1 MELCA
6 AEIER
11 YKFYSLQLERMQ
23 NKRQLSLLFLAIFID
38 LVGFGMVIPILPF
51 AAEHYGADGLMLGI
65 FVASFS
71 LMQFLF
77 SPIWGALSDKIG
89 RRPVI
94 LVGLLGGSVSFLVF
108 GLSTSLEMLFFS
120 RILSGIFTAATLP
133 TVHAYIADLTD
144 DKDRVRGFGLI
155 NMAFGLGFIFGPA
168 IGGLLSSNGF
178 LFPALVASGLSFV
191 NFLGALI
198 WLPESYKPKERII
211 HKRKILDIK
220 ELKWA
225 IKHPEVGTLILVF
238 AIVSFG
244 FSALEA
250 TYALYGERIAQL
262 NAQSIGIIF
271 AMVGTIVI
279 IIQGFLIGRI
289 VRRIGEKRT
298 LLAGLVF
305 MTSGY
310 IAVTFAHD
318 FYSLMALTSLISIGN
333 SLTFPTVNGLISMRS
348 GKHEQGKMMG
358 INQSASSLARVVGPI
373 WGGMLFI
380 TSIRWPFYSAAF
392 FISIALLLAY
402 YKVKGEGGNAVP
414 T

>member
-1 MELCA
+1 
-6 AEIER
+6 
-11 YKFYSLQLERMQ
+11 MQ

-51 AAEHYGADGLMLGI
+51 AAERFGADGFMLGI

-77 SPIWGALSDKIG
+77 SPIWGTLSDKIG

-94 LVGLLGGSVSFLVF
+94 LTGLLGGSVSFLVF
-108 GLSTSLEMLFFS
+108 GLSQNLELLFIS

-133 TVHAYIADLTD
+133 TVQAYIADLTEE
-144 DKDRVRGFGLI
+144 KDRARGFGFI

-178 LFPALVASGLSFV
+178 LFPALVASALSFV
-191 NFLGALI
+191 NFIGALI
-198 WLPESYKPKERII
+198 WLPESYTSEKRAKGVV

-220 ELKWA
+220 ELNWA
-225 IKHPEVGTLILVF
+225 VRHPEVGTLILVF

-250 TYALYGERIAQL
+250 TYALYGERIAGL
-262 NAQSIGIIF
+262 TAQSIGIIF

-279 IIQGFLIGRI
+279 IVQGGLIGPI
-289 VRRIGEKRT
+289 VKRIGEKKT
-298 LLAGLVF
+298 LLFGLAF

-310 IAVTFAHD
+310 IAITFARD

-333 SLTFPTVNGLISMRS
+333 SLTFPTATALISMRS

-358 INQSASSLARVVGPI
+358 INQSASSLARVIGPI
-373 WGGMLFI
+373 WGGFLFI
-380 TSIRWPFYSAAF
+380 QSIRWPFYSAAF
-392 FISIALLLAY
+392 FIFIALLLAY
-402 YKVKGEGGNAVP
+402 YEVRNKVHRE
-414 T
+414 

>member
-1 MELCA
+1 
-6 AEIER
+6 
-11 YKFYSLQLERMQ
+11 MQ
-23 NKRQLSLLFLAIFID
+23 NKKQLSLLFLAIFID

-51 AAEHYGADGLMLGI
+51 AAERFGADGFMLGI

-71 LMQFLF
+71 LMQFIF
-77 SPIWGALSDKIG
+77 SPFWGTLSDKIG

-94 LVGLLGGSVSFLVF
+94 LIGLLGGSVSFLVF
-108 GLSTSLEMLFFS
+108 GLSQNLELLFIS

-133 TVHAYIADLTD
+133 TVQAYIADLTAE
-144 DKDRVRGFGLI
+144 KDRARGFGFI

-198 WLPESYKPKERII
+198 WLPESHTSEKRVKGI
-211 HKRKILDIK
+211 HKRKILDVK
-220 ELKWA
+220 ELTLT

-250 TYALYGERIAQL
+250 TYALYGERIAGL
-262 NAQSIGIIF
+262 TAQSIGIIF

-279 IIQGFLIGRI
+279 IIQGGLIGPI
-289 VRRIGEKRT
+289 VKRIGEKKT
-298 LLAGLVF
+298 LLIGLAF

-310 IAVTFAHD
+310 IAITFARD

-333 SLTFPTVNGLISMRS
+333 SLTFPTATALISMKS

-358 INQSASSLARVVGPI
+358 INQSASSLARVIGPI
-373 WGGMLFI
+373 WGGLLFI
-380 TSIRWPFYSAAF
+380 QSIRWPFYSAAF
-392 FISIALLLAY
+392 FIAIALLLAY
-402 YKVKGEGGNAVP
+402 HEIKNKK
-414 T
+414 